1 MAAPPLSAIIKHA
14 RPAIHQSLRSVPATL
29 QSKLDNG
36 FRVASQVKPGETCT
50 VGVWID
56 AGSRY
61 ETLENNGVAHF
72 LEHMNFKGTGKRTR
86 RDIEYGME
94 KMGAHLNA
102 CTSREHTCYYVKC
115 FKKDTPEAVDILS
128 DILLNSR
135 RAEADVEAER
145 RTILEEKEDVESRID
160 EVLMDHLH
168 TGAFEGTGNGLTIL
182 GSPENIEK
190 RINKKMIDDFVAQH
204 YTGPRMVLV
213 GSGAVEQNQLCDLA
227 AKHFGG
233 LANASPKAP
242 SPTRFMGGEKRE
254 ANELIPLVHMAI
266 AFGTPGATN
275 PDALKLRIIEQLL
288 GHYSRDK
295 GEAGYSCFTRNI
307 VADFYDSH
315 VRQWGY
321 GEFHEHNPINSIAAF
336 WTPYSDAGL
345 LGFYLTCEPG
355 KPYSHNLDDATFY
368 AMRELVRITQAISDE
383 EFERA
388 KNQLKVQT
396 LLGLDGTT
404 NIADDI
410 GRQVLTFGARVPLA
424 TLFEQ
429 IDAVSKAQVQS
440 VAHEYIYDKDPILVA
455 IGDIRN
461 VPEFDVIR
469 RACYW
474 ARI

>member
-1 MAAPPLSAIIKHA
+1 MTAPLSAILKHA
-14 RPAIHQSLRSVPATL
+14 RPAFHQSLRSVPPTL
-29 QSKLDNG
+29 QNSLGNG

-61 ETLENNGVAHF
+61 ETKDNNGVAHF
-72 LEHMNFKGTGKRTR
+72 LEHMNFKGTGKRSR

-102 CTSREHTCYYVKC
+102 YTSREHTCYYVKC
-115 FKKDTPEAVDILS
+115 FKKDTADAVELLS

-135 RAEADVEAER
+135 RAEADIDAER

-168 TGAFEGTGNGLTIL
+168 SGAFEGSGCGLTIL
-182 GSPENIEK
+182 GNPENIEK
-190 RINKKMIDDFVAQH
+190 RINKKMVDDFVSSH
-204 YTGPRMVLV
+204 YTGPRMALV
-213 GSGAVEQNQLCDLA
+213 GAGAVDQAQLCDLA
-227 AKHFGG
+227 AKYFGN
-233 LANASPKAP
+233 LPNTAARAP
-242 SPTRFMGGEKRE
+242 SATRYMGGEKRE
-254 ANELIPLVHMAI
+254 ANELIPLTHMAV
-266 AFGTPGATN
+266 AFGTCGATN

-288 GHYSRDK
+288 GSYSRDK
-295 GEAGYSCFTRNI
+295 GEAAYSCFTRNI
-307 VADFYDSH
+307 VADFYDPH
-315 VRQWGY
+315 LGVYKLGQ
-321 GEFHEHNPINSIAAF
+321 FDDHNPIHSITSF

-345 LGFYLTCEPG
+345 LGFYLIVEPG
-355 KPYSHNLDDATFY
+355 KPYSHNVETAATFG
-368 AMRELVRITQAISDE
+368 MREIVRITQTLSDE

-410 GRQVLTFGARVPLA
+410 GRQVLTFGSRVPLA

-429 IDAVSKAQVQS
+429 IDAVTKAQIIS
-440 VAHEYIYDKDPILVA
+440 VANEYIYDKDPIVVA
-455 IGDIRN
+455 IGDLTQ
-461 VPEFDVIR
+461 VPEYDVMR
-469 RACYW
+469 RMTYW
-474 ARI
+474 AVI

>member
-1 MAAPPLSAIIKHA
+1 MATPPLSAIIAHA
-14 RPAIHQSLRSVPATL
+14 RPAIYQSLKSVPATL
-29 QSKLDNG
+29 QNKLDNG

-72 LEHMNFKGTGKRTR
+72 LEHMNFKGTGKRSR

-102 CTSREHTCYYVKC
+102 YTSREHTCYYVKC
-115 FKKDTPEAVDILS
+115 FKKDVPEAVDILS

-135 RAEADVEAER
+135 RSEADVEAER

-168 TGAFEGTGNGLTIL
+168 TGAFEGSGNGLTIL
-182 GSPENIEK
+182 GTPENIEK
-190 RINKKMIDDFVAQH
+190 RINKKLIDDFVAAH

-213 GSGAVEQNQLCDLA
+213 GSGAVDQGQLCDLA
-227 AKHFGG
+227 AKHFGS
-233 LANASPKAP
+233 LPNTVPKAP

-254 ANELIPLVHMAI
+254 TNELIPLTHMAV
-266 AFGTPGATN
+266 AWGTCGASN

-288 GHYSRDK
+288 GNYSRDK
-295 GEAGYSCFTRNI
+295 GEAAYSCFTRNI
-307 VADFYDSH
+307 VADFYDTH
-315 VRQWGY
+315 HGMFKL
-321 GEFHEHNPINSIAAF
+321 GEFYEHNPIHSISAF

-345 LGFYLTCEPG
+345 LGFYLICEPG
-355 KPYSHNLDDATFY
+355 KPYSHNLDNSTFF
-368 AMRELVRITQAISDE
+368 AMREVIRITQAISDE
-383 EFERA
+383 EFMRA

-410 GRQVLTFGARVPLA
+410 GRQVLTFGSRVPLA

-429 IDAVSKAQVQS
+429 IDAVSKAELQR
-440 VAHEYIYDKDPILVA
+440 VAHDYIYDKDPILVA

-461 VPEFDVIR
+461 VPEFDVVR
-469 RACYW
+469 RLCYW
-474 ARI
+474 AQI